1 MPFLA
6 IFAATAQNGV
16 NIYAA
21 ALHKRNHVRQE
32 VWFVRHVEAAVAVE
46 QQRILAV
53 ELYAFLVRHEER
65 SACAV
70 LRGVEKHLR
79 NVVLRAEREFRRRHK
94 RALRCSHI
102 VAVDGARR
110 GVRRERVEEFLLSA
124 CAAHGCGAER
134 GQRNLAESV
143 ALGVVHVKLVAV
155 VLGILQYHAV
165 VCGERHVLEHA
176 LALAHQLFPVGVARV
191 AHVCHHE
198 SVLRRTGVC
207 EYIHTVAHGLHRRID
222 IARVGA
228 HLYELC
234 VCLRH
239 IAHVEVVAVVHARL
253 GEVHHGLLLVHA
265 HLVEAQRLRRVL
277 IEQAVVTLRR
287 AYAVVVYLLHGVLG

>member
-1 MPFLA
+1 M
-6 IFAATAQNGV
+6 
-16 NIYAA
+16 
-21 ALHKRNHVRQE
+21 
-32 VWFVRHVEAAVAVE
+32 WFVRHVEATVAVE

-79 NVVLRAEREFRRRHK
+79 DVVLCAECELRRRQQ
-94 RALRCSHI
+94 RALRRSHI
-102 VAVDGARR
+102 VAVDGTWC
-110 GVRRERVEEFLLSA
+110 GVRCERVEQFFLSA
-124 CAAHGCGAER
+124 CTAHGCCAER
-134 GQRNLAESV
+134 GQRYLAESV
-143 ALGVVHVKLVAV
+143 AVGVVHVKLVAV
-155 VLGILQYHAV
+155 VLGVLQYHAV
-165 VCGERHVLEHA
+165 ASGERHVLEHA
-176 LALAHQLFPVGVARV
+176 LALAHQLFPVGVAWV

-198 SVLRRTGVC
+198 SILWRASVG
-207 EYIHTVAHGLHRRID
+207 EYVHAVAYGLHRRID

-265 HLVEAQRLRRVL
+265 HAIEAQWVGRVL
-277 IEQAVVTLRR
+277 IEQAVVALRR